1 MRTLTIIAG
10 LIIALLS
17 LPSPGARPRDQ
28 ASASGDSAWL
38 GEEMPLP
45 LAVRTPDD
53 LVFKQTAER
62 LYLVFNLLASG
73 KVAYDRGDMAT
84 AATKWET
91 LLRVPGLPA
100 ELDRVVRPLAIDAR
114 QRAGGVAATLPAEP
128 APRTAPSGSSEAS
141 DDLLGLTPPPI
152 AKPRP
157 VTVVRGVVT
166 GGGSMG
172 AGGTVV
178 WLKRLDGPTPRP
190 RPNTGKV
197 ITQKGKKFIP
207 RVLAVPVGTTVFF
220 RNDDEIYHNVFS
232 LSHPNEFDLGL
243 YAAGVSRNRTF
254 AAPGPVNLLC
264 NIHASMSAYVYV
276 VDSPY
281 YAQADRRGNFLIRGV
296 PPGRYALRAWHETSL
311 EPTDQQITVKNDPVE
326 VAVAVNSDRPAP
338 AFVPDKAGKPRQT
351 QIGY

>member
-1 MRTLTIIAG
+1 MHKLTIITG
-10 LIIALLS
+10 LILS
-17 LPSPGARPRDQ
+17 LLPHPSPGARPRDQ
-28 ASASGDSAWL
+28 ASAPADSSWL

-45 LAVRTPDD
+45 LTVKTPND

-62 LYLVFNLLASG
+62 QYLLFNLLASG

-91 LLRVPGLPA
+91 LLRISGLPA
-100 ELDRVVRPLAIDAR
+100 DLDRVIRPLAMEAR
-114 QRAGGVAATLPAEP
+114 QRAGGVAPTLPAEP
-128 APRTAPSGSSEAS
+128 VATAAPSAESA
-141 DDLLGLTPPPI
+141 DDLALTPPPI

-166 GGGSMG
+166 GGGSLG

-197 ITQKGKKFIP
+197 VTQKGKTFLP

-254 AAPGPVNLLC
+254 TSPGPVNLLC
-264 NIHASMSAYVYV
+264 NIHSSMSAYVYV

-281 YAQADRRGNFLIRGV
+281 YAQADRKGNFLIRGV
-296 PPGRYALRAWHETSL
+296 PPGRYSLRAWHETSL
-311 EPTDQQITVKNDPVE
+311 EPTDQQITVKSEPVD
-326 VAVAVNSDRPAP
+326 VAAAVNSDRPVP
-338 AFVPDKAGKPRQT
+338 AFVPDKAGKPRQP

>member
-1 MRTLTIIAG
+1 MRTQTITAG
-10 LIIALLS
+10 LIFALLPVLS
-17 LPSPGARPRDQ
+17 LGARPRDP
-28 ASASGDSAWL
+28 AAAPRDSPWL

-45 LAVRTPDD
+45 LTVKTPDD
-53 LVFKQTAER
+53 LAFKQTAER
-62 LYLVFNLLASG
+62 QYLLFNLLASG

-100 ELDRVVRPLAIDAR
+100 ELDRVVRPLAIEAR

-128 APRTAPSGSSEAS
+128 SRSATTSSPEAA
-141 DDLLGLTPPPI
+141 DDLALTPPPI
-152 AKPRP
+152 AKPPP

-166 GGGSMG
+166 GGGTLG

-190 RPNTGKV
+190 RPNNGKV

-243 YAAGVSRNRTF
+243 YQSGVSRNKTF
-254 AAPGPVNLLC
+254 TSPGPVNLLC
-264 NIHASMSAYVYV
+264 NIHSSMSAYVYV

-281 YAQADRRGNFLIRGV
+281 YAQADRKGNFLIRGV

-311 EPTDQQITVKNDPVE
+311 EPSDQQITVKNDPVE
-326 VAVAVNSDRPAP
+326 VAVAVNSDRPTP
-338 AFVPDKAGKPRQT
+338 AFVPDKAGKPRQV